1 MTASAAPFP
10 YYGAK
15 GRMADTI
22 IGILP
27 PHRVY
32 LEPFFGSGAVLFSKA
47 PAAMEIVNDLDG
59 AIVAFFRTLRDHPDA
74 LEAACALTPYARDEF
89 MRADPYGP
97 GLDDLERARRFWCR
111 VNQSFAKA
119 TGRATGFAVGTARSQ
134 SPAAT
139 VVSRLGRF
147 ARCADRLSR
156 VIIENTDAVALVAKH
171 GMADDTVIYVDPPYP
186 SASRASRS
194 SRGGDYRVEMAA
206 EEDHERLAG
215 VLRATSATVV
225 VSGYRSSLYDRLYD
239 GWHRIDVQTTTG
251 SANTRVAAR
260 TGRTESL
267 WINRPPRVRQLG
279 MDVA

>member
-22 IGILP
+22 VGALP

-47 PAAMEIVNDLDG
+47 PATMEIVNDLDG
-59 AIVAFFRTLRDHPDA
+59 AIVTFFRVLRDRPDA
-74 LEAACALTPYARDEF
+74 LEAACALTPYARQEF
-89 MRADPYGP
+89 LDADPYQP
-97 GLDDLERARRFWCR
+97 GLDDLEVARRFWCR

-119 TGRATGFAVGTARSQ
+119 TGRSTGFAVGTARTQ

-139 VVSRLGRF
+139 AMSRLGRF
-147 ARCADRLSR
+147 ARCAERLSR
-156 VIIENTDAVALVAKH
+156 VIIENTDAVDLVEKH
-171 GMADDTVIYVDPPYP
+171 AVTDDTVVYVDPPYP
-186 SASRASRS
+186 ATSRSDRS
-194 SRGGDYRVEMAA
+194 SRGGDYREEMAA
-206 EEDHERLAG
+206 EEDHERLAEA
-215 VLRATSATVV
+215 LRGTPATVV
-225 VSGYRSSLYDRLYD
+225 VSGYRSALYDRLYD

-251 SANTRVAAR
+251 SANTRVAGR
-260 TGRTESL
+260 TARTESL
-267 WINRPPRVRQLG
+267 WINRPPRVHQLG